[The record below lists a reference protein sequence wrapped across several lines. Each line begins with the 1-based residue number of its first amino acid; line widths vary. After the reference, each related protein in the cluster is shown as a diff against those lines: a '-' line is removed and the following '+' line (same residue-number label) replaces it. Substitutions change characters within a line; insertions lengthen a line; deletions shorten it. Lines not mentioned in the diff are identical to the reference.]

1 MNLETG
7 EIDEEPV
14 HKSKATPTG
23 RSNHEIY
30 KYKQVKCMFKIDAKE
45 VDNNDLTTTFKLR
58 LVLEK
63 FGGKNQHNSKLPLVE
78 THVYAYNCASH
89 DKSLKPCTD
98 CVSFKESDLKAWL
111 DEKTDKTGGN
121 DDYDGYDDYGGS
133 YSDYSDTPES
143 SKFLCQWIPQKRSCQ
158 RTEKNSDYKIE
169 STIDSPDNHEK
180 CPRVLSSSVASK
192 PIHFN
197 KSADIDNVVL
207 KIDSRLMDQYQNPK
221 WKCIF
226 QGKVYSAMFKKDR
239 IANKQRNYVQT
250 KYRGGCKDSKLEF
263 KYLPSQIIDES
274 SYSYQVN
281 FQLQEGDN
289 DKHDNII
296 FDQVDTVYQQEIYR
310 CGVKPRSNDCST
322 CVQQNKYRVVFRNF
336 VFLVETRFFFGSFE
350 VIFGPKHVILSHLW
364 AKTCNFRSF
373 RG

>member
-63 FGGKNQHNSKLPLVE
+63 FGGKKDQHNSKLPLVE

-133 YSDYSDTPES
+133 YSDYSDNTPES

-158 RTEKNSDYKIE
+158 RTEKNSNYGVFSQKCR
-169 STIDSPDNHEK
+169 EK
-180 CPRVLSSSVASK
+180 GR
-192 PIHFN
+192 
-197 KSADIDNVVL
+197 
-207 KIDSRLMDQYQNPK
+207 
-221 WKCIF
+221 
-226 QGKVYSAMFKKDR
+226 
-239 IANKQRNYVQT
+239 
-250 KYRGGCKDSKLEF
+250 
-263 KYLPSQIIDES
+263 
-274 SYSYQVN
+274 
-281 FQLQEGDN
+281 
-289 DKHDNII
+289 
-296 FDQVDTVYQQEIYR
+296 
-310 CGVKPRSNDCST
+310 
-322 CVQQNKYRVVFRNF
+322 
-336 VFLVETRFFFGSFE
+336 
-350 VIFGPKHVILSHLW
+350 
-364 AKTCNFRSF
+364 
-373 RG
+373 